1 MKIETVEQKENPLL
15 KRKELI
21 LKLDYEGA
29 ATPSKKAVSDELAKT
44 LSVPV
49 ENVEIR
55 KLITEFGRSMGK
67 AWVKVWDEKPPEK
80 KKKAAAPAA
89 PAQ

>member
-15 KRKELI
+15 KRKELT

-44 LSVPV
+44 LSVPA

-55 KLITEFGRSMGK
+55 TLITDFGRSMGR
-67 AWVKVWDEKPPEK
+67 ASVRVWDEKPPEK
-80 KKKAAAPAA
+80 KKKAAPAPAA
-89 PAQ
+89 Q